1 MKNKYMAAVNNCGKW
16 CIKNIALILK
26 YSFFVWIS
34 MFIITQDTDISMLLP
49 NGIYQFGDT
58 IYKWVDGNVWLN
70 ATTFF
75 IFTLIFIYIQTKIQT
90 IRIDTNTCL
99 WLLVGILS
107 LNTIPVWYPLNSI
120 IRIPYNLLITAAA
133 IFFVAR
139 YFHYHF
145 IKERSSSNTEE
156 DKAHPTF
163 NLTTNEH
170 DLADTGWQSYANS
183 LVSMLPSKDMKN
195 ESLAI
200 GIYGEWGTGKTTFLQ
215 HIHKELERRY
225 IVIDFN
231 PWGCL
236 SAETVITDFFN
247 NMKQHLCHNNELAN
261 AIEDYMDILTAVETP
276 ELLRWLT
283 GLFVGKSGNTTAS
296 LKNNVEK
303 LIEENG
309 KPVAVLIDDIDRLE
323 ADEVFEVM
331 RLIRITANFHNT
343 VFVAAYDKK
352 HVCEMLNSR
361 GIYSA
366 ERYIEK
372 IFNVEVSLPCLESR
386 TIPNI
391 ILDELYSMTELGR
404 SQKREIENA
413 LWQYK
418 NNGRREL
425 LISSY
430 IHNFREA
437 KRFAALLA
445 LNLNHLKKTG
455 LNEFYLYDLFWL
467 ELLHICCHD
476 DYKTLATNPFSML
489 EVTTNIISKE
499 SRGATHLMLKDSQNC
514 NNPILKILFN
524 SHAGTTSNHRRI
536 CFMNS
541 YAKYFCYRM
550 PSTIIPLV
558 EFQMLM
564 RSENT
569 EEIIN
574 KIKEWGNC
582 PKYRTSLARHFAQ
595 FNIFCNTEE
604 SVVKNYITALIAA
617 HSYIN
622 RTKELNIYHNKFMS
636 SCCRNDMK
644 NFFYDTFKTAIEK
657 EPSADWNDILSSMI
671 TPQYYDAPDDIDY
684 ETYIL
689 NYEKI
694 KSLMELNIDMY
705 LNKYGKPNIA
715 DISDDKADFH
725 KFLVAGS
732 YISMYYPSNDNNEYE
747 KTEDYSNP
755 LCERLMALYK
765 GDNATGFNKFIKA
778 FIITD
783 YDNELYEEIRITE
796 LTEKLF
802 GSRDNFIQF
811 IKDSFEQTDE
821 VNSFISKYN

>member
-1 MKNKYMAAVNNCGKW
+1 MTSKYMTTINNWLRW
-16 CIKNIALILK
+16 CIKNITLILK
-26 YSFFVWIS
+26 YSVLMWIS
-34 MFIITQDTDISMLLP
+34 TLVLTKGDDLSMMLP
-49 NGIYQFGDT
+49 DAVQRFGNAIYGW
-58 IYKWVDGNVWLN
+58 IDGNVWLN

-75 IFTLIFIYIQTKIQT
+75 IFTLIFIYIHTKIQT

-99 WLLVGILS
+99 WLLFGILS
-107 LNTIPVWYPLNSI
+107 LNTIPVWYPLDCI
-120 IRIPYNLLITAAA
+120 IGIPYNLLITAAT
-133 IFFVAR
+133 IFFVAE
-139 YFHYHF
+139 YFYHHF
-145 IKERSSSNTEE
+145 IKERSSSNMEE
-156 DKAHPTF
+156 DTNHPVF
-163 NLTTNEH
+163 SLTTDDN
-170 DLADTGWQSYANS
+170 DLADTGWQNYANS
-183 LVSMLPSKDMKN
+183 LVSMLPSKGMKN
-195 ESLAI
+195 ESFAV

-215 HIHKELERRY
+215 HIRKELGQRY
-225 IVIDFN
+225 IVIEFN

-236 SAETVITDFFN
+236 SAESVITDFFN
-247 NMKQHLCHNNELAN
+247 NMKQHLCHNNELTN
-261 AIEDYMDILTAVETP
+261 AIEDYMDMLTAVEVP
-276 ELLRWLT
+276 EWLKWIT
-283 GLFVGKSGNTTAS
+283 GRFAGKNNNTTAF

-309 KPVAVLIDDIDRLE
+309 KQVAILIDDIDRLE

-352 HVCEMLNSR
+352 HVCEMLNSK

-372 IFNVEVSLPCLESR
+372 IFNIEVSLPCIESQ

-391 ILDELYSMTELGR
+391 ILDDLYKMTELNN
-404 SQKREIENA
+404 SQKYEIERA

-418 NNGRREL
+418 NNDHREL

-445 LNLNHLKKTG
+445 LSLNHLKKTG

-467 ELLHICCHD
+467 ELLHICCHN
-476 DYKTLATNPFSML
+476 DYETLTTDPFSIL
-489 EVTTNIISKE
+489 ELTRNIISKE
-499 SRGATHLMLKDSQNC
+499 SRGATHLILKDIPN
-514 NNPILKILFN
+514 NNPILQILFN
-524 SHAGTTSNHRRI
+524 SHAGTTSNHRRV

-541 YAKYFCYRM
+541 YAKYFCYRI

-558 EFQMLM
+558 KFQMLM
-564 RSENT
+564 RNENT

-574 KIKEWGNC
+574 KVKEWGNC
-582 PKYRTSLARHFAQ
+582 KKYRTSLIRHFAQ
-595 FNIFCNTEE
+595 FNIYNNTEE
-604 SVVKNYITALIAA
+604 HVVKNYITALIAA

-622 RTKELNIYHNKFMS
+622 STEELNIYHNKFMS
-636 SCCRNDMK
+636 SCCRDDIK
-644 NFFYDTFKTAIEK
+644 DFFYDTFKTAIENK
-657 EPSADWNDILSSMI
+657 PSADWNGILSSMI